1 MEEKNHDKSKDR
13 QEKEFQSFGQE
24 QTFEKMCVKQIVK
37 CEMDKERVFSAK
49 NLSKSEDIP
58 PDENITDNPSL
69 VTAKVKAQPK
79 KKIISTTN
87 STTTSGASK
96 PKK

>member
-1 MEEKNHDKSKDR
+1 
-13 QEKEFQSFGQE
+13 
-24 QTFEKMCVKQIVK
+24 
-37 CEMDKERVFSAK
+37 MDKERVFSAK

-79 KKIISTTN
+79 KEKLFHHQLHHNIRSLKTEKVKTTTN
-87 STTTSGASK
+87 
-96 PKK
+96 